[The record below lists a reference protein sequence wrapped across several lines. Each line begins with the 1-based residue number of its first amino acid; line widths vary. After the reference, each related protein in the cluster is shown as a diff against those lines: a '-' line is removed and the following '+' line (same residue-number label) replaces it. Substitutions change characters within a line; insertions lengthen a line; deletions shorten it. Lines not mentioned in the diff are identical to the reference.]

1 MPDVGR
7 VLRGISTPDLS
18 VSSFLDLQP
27 VIADNEEVGIEY
39 QGNAWNASL
48 SYFRSSSD
56 LGARLQPDADGFYSV
71 QREKTEIDG
80 IEFSTQYA
88 LSNDTA
94 LGLNYADTNGE
105 YDSNDDGS
113 VDTKL
118 GGRNIAPKR
127 ANLFWSQQWTGMV
140 SSRVQWNK
148 LFDRDIY
155 SGEDAINNFDGYN
168 TVDATVL
175 VETRDMGQFS
185 LGIENLFDKYYF
197 TYYAQTVGGDN
208 RNFTGRGRTISFTWN
223 YQW

>member
-1 MPDVGR
+1 
-7 VLRGISTPDLS
+7 
-18 VSSFLDLQP
+18 
-27 VIADNEEVGIEY
+27 
-39 QGNAWNASL
+39 
-48 SYFRSSSD
+48 
-56 LGARLQPDADGFYSV
+56 
-71 QREKTEIDG
+71 
-80 IEFSTQYA
+80 
-88 LSNDTA
+88 
-94 LGLNYADTNGE
+94 
-105 YDSNDDGS
+105 
-113 VDTKL
+113 
-118 GGRNIAPKR
+118 
-127 ANLFWSQQWTGMV
+127 MV